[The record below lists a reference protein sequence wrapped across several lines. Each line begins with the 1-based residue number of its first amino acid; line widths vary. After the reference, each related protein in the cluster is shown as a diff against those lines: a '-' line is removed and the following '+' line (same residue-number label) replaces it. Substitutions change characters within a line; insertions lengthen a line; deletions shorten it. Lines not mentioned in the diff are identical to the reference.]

1 MNNHPSAAVSQPAK
15 GIAGRLRSEYVHF
28 RAAPRNMRVLLA
40 TNMLYSLVLPVV
52 ELFIG
57 AYIMRNSSNTVL
69 VVCFQLALYSGIPLT
84 FLVNGFLLRRIPI
97 AWLYSFGMLLSG
109 VSMAMMMSLRELD
122 FAGIVCAGLVMGL
135 SYGFFWA
142 NRDFLAL
149 SSTDDSNRNYYYGL
163 ESFFY
168 TLSGVVVPYTVG
180 AFIASYGA
188 VEHVNTAYRIVTGA
202 VFGLTVISSAV
213 VFRGRFVNPENR
225 RFIYWRFEKLW
236 RRMMTL
242 AALKG
247 IAQGYI
253 VTAPAMLVM
262 SLAGNENT
270 LGTVQSAGAI
280 LSALLLYLL
289 GRFSA
294 PRHRLAIF
302 SAGLVLFA
310 LGGAINASLYSPA
323 GVMLFLLCLV
333 IGRPLMDLAY
343 FPIQLRVI
351 DLVAAREER
360 NPFTYI
366 FVHEF
371 GLYLGRFVGCGLFLL
386 FAHFLSP
393 GFALRYA
400 LLVIGLVQLVS
411 IPVAARIIRD
421 PQMKQKG

>member
-1 MNNHPSAAVSQPAK
+1 MNSPFSATEAKRPAK
-15 GIAGRLRSEYVHF
+15 GLFGRLSSEYAHF
-28 RAAPRNMRVLLA
+28 RAAPLNMRVLLV
-40 TNMLYSLVLPVV
+40 TNMLYSFVLPVV

-57 AYIMRNSSNTVL
+57 AYIMRNSSDTVL
-69 VVCFQLALYSGIPLT
+69 VVSFQLALYSGIPLT
-84 FLVNGFLLRRIPI
+84 FLLNGYLLRRIPI

-109 VSMAMMMSLRELD
+109 VSMAMMMSLSELD

-180 AFIASYGA
+180 AFIASYGSA
-188 VEHVNTAYRIVTGA
+188 EAVNTAYRMVTGL
-202 VFGLTVISSAV
+202 VFAITVAASAA

-225 RFIYWRFEKLW
+225 RFVYRRFERLW
-236 RRMMTL
+236 WRMMAL

-253 VTAPAMLVM
+253 VTAPAMLVL
-262 SLAGNENT
+262 SLAGNEDT
-270 LGTVQSAGAI
+270 LGTVQSLGAI
-280 LSALLLYLL
+280 LSAALLYLL

-294 PRHRLAIF
+294 PRHRLGIF
-302 SAGLVLFA
+302 SAGLLLFA
-310 LGGAINASLYSPA
+310 LGGVLNAALYSPA

-351 DLVAAREER
+351 DRVAAREKR

-366 FVHEF
+366 FVHEL
-371 GLYLGRFVGCGLFLL
+371 GLYLGRFTGCGLFLV
-386 FAHFLSP
+386 FALLVSSD
-393 GFALRYA
+393 FALRYA
-400 LLVIGLVQLVS
+400 LVVIGLAQLVS
-411 IPVAARIIRD
+411 IPVASGILRRSE
-421 PQMKQKG
+421 